1 MTDAPKQSPL
11 ASPEPWSLV
20 ADDYTLEL
28 LPMFELFSRDALA
41 LAPTPPGARLLD
53 VAAGPGTL
61 TLLAVQSGRSLSAIA
76 FSPQMVENA
85 SKPNT
90 ARDRST

>member
-1 MTDAPKQSPL
+1 MTDTPKQSPL

-41 LAPTPPGARLLD
+41 LVPTVYCLHDRPGLRLHGMEEPSSMRRNLD
-53 VAAGPGTL
+53 AQRL
-61 TLLAVQSGRSLSAIA
+61 RHSGRFAGLL
-76 FSPQMVENA
+76 FG
-85 SKPNT
+85 
-90 ARDRST
+90 